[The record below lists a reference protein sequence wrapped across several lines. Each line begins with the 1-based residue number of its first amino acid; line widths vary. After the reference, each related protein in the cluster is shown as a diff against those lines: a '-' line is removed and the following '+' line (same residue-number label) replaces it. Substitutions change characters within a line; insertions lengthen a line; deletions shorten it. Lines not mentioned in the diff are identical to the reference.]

1 MDAFEPAV
9 TKSGG
14 ERDPLTAQHCAPEHP
29 AGSDVRMD
37 LRDLSMLQ
45 ACVVQRVTSARELVF
60 QLPDAVT
67 ASLGAIAAIPVR
79 DEQDRIESCLDALLA
94 QRDISGRPFP
104 PGALGLV
111 LLLNNCS
118 DRTEAIARGRLAASG
133 APFALV
139 NVALPPSQANAGFAR
154 RLALD
159 LAALWL
165 ERMNRRGGV
174 LLTTDADSRV
184 PPQWLA
190 RKLAAIH
197 AGCGAVAGRVTL
209 EPAEEGLL
217 PRALM
222 RRTASESAYERT
234 LLALSARIDPIAHDP
249 WPNHWSAS
257 GASYGVT
264 LDAYHTIGGL
274 PCPASGEDRA
284 LADALLRYD
293 IPIRHDPEIVV
304 VTSARLDGRACGGV
318 ADTIRK
324 RCEDPEAPGDEKLE
338 PLANALRRYLWR
350 RRLRRWH
357 AAGTLHQPSRLQEP
371 SWRVLLGLPPAWRW
385 CAETAGFGAL
395 WAQVEA
401 ASPRLARTPLRPCH
415 MPLHTAAARALLGVL
430 RWPGVKA
437 TPGHPADRLA
447 CAAAGPDE
455 QIALAPS

>member
-1 MDAFEPAV
+1 
-9 TKSGG
+9 
-14 ERDPLTAQHCAPEHP
+14 
-29 AGSDVRMD
+29 
-37 LRDLSMLQ
+37 
-45 ACVVQRVTSARELVF
+45 
-60 QLPDAVT
+60 
-67 ASLGAIAAIPVR
+67 LGAIAAIPVR

-118 DRTEAIARGRLAASG
+118 DRTEAIARGRLATSG

-304 VTSARLDGRACGGV
+304 VTSACPISSCTVRM
-318 ADTIRK
+318 
-324 RCEDPEAPGDEKLE
+324 
-338 PLANALRRYLWR
+338 
-350 RRLRRWH
+350 
-357 AAGTLHQPSRLQEP
+357 S
-371 SWRVLLGLPPAWRW
+371 
-385 CAETAGFGAL
+385 
-395 WAQVEA
+395 
-401 ASPRLARTPLRPCH
+401 
-415 MPLHTAAARALLGVL
+415 
-430 RWPGVKA
+430 
-437 TPGHPADRLA
+437 
-447 CAAAGPDE
+447 
-455 QIALAPS
+455 

>member
-1 MDAFEPAV
+1 
-9 TKSGG
+9 
-14 ERDPLTAQHCAPEHP
+14 
-29 AGSDVRMD
+29 
-37 LRDLSMLQ
+37 MLQ
-45 ACVVQRVTSARELVF
+45 ACFVQRVTSARELVY
-60 QLPDAVT
+60 QLPDAV
-67 ASLGAIAAIPVR
+67 APSLGAIAAIPVR
-79 DEQDRIESCLDALLA
+79 DEEDRIEACLDALLA
-94 QRDISGRPFP
+94 QRDLSGRPLP
-104 PGALGLV
+104 SDALGLV

-118 DRTEAIARGRLAASG
+118 DRTAAIARGRLAASG
-133 APFALV
+133 APFAVV

-165 ERMNRRGGV
+165 ERADRRDGV

-190 RKLAAIH
+190 CNLAAIH

-217 PRALM
+217 PQALM
-222 RRTASESAYERT
+222 RRTARENAYEQA
-234 LLALSARIDPIAHDP
+234 LLALSARIDPVAHDP

-264 LDAYHTIGGL
+264 LDAYRAIGGL
-274 PCPASGEDRA
+274 PYPASGEDRA
-284 LADALLRYD
+284 LADMLLRHD
-293 IPIRHDPEIVV
+293 IPIRHDPDIVV

-318 ADTIRK
+318 ADTIRM
-324 RCEDPEAPGDEKLE
+324 RCDDPEAPGDERLE
-338 PLANALRRYLWR
+338 PLPNALRRYLWR

-357 AAGTLHQPSRLQEP
+357 AAGLLQSRSGLQQR
-371 SWRVLLGLPPAWRW
+371 SWQSPLGLPAAWRW
-385 CAETAGFGAL
+385 CAEAAGFGAL

-430 RWPGVKA
+430 RG
-437 TPGHPADRLA
+437 PASRQRQGIQPIGLRA
-447 CAAAGPDE
+447 LLPD
-455 QIALAPS
+455 PTSRSP

>member
-1 MDAFEPAV
+1 
-9 TKSGG
+9 
-14 ERDPLTAQHCAPEHP
+14 
-29 AGSDVRMD
+29 
-37 LRDLSMLQ
+37 MLQ

-60 QLPDAVT
+60 QLPDVVT

-139 NVALPPSQANAGFAR
+139 NVALPTTQANAGFAR

-165 ERMNRRGGV
+165 ERADRRDGV

-184 PPQWLA
+184 PSQWLA
-190 RKLAAIH
+190 RTLAAIH

-209 EPAEEGLL
+209 ERAEERLL
-217 PRALM
+217 PQALM
-222 RRTASESAYERT
+222 RRTARENAYEQA
-234 LLALSARIDPIAHDP
+234 LLALSARIDPIAYDP
-249 WPNHWSAS
+249 WPNHWNAS

-264 LDAYHTIGGL
+264 LEAYRAIGGL
-274 PCPASGEDRA
+274 PYPASGEDRA
-284 LADALLRYD
+284 LADILLRHD
-293 IPIRHDPEIVV
+293 IPIRHDPDIVV

-318 ADTIRK
+318 ADTIRM

>member
-1 MDAFEPAV
+1 
-9 TKSGG
+9 
-14 ERDPLTAQHCAPEHP
+14 
-29 AGSDVRMD
+29 
-37 LRDLSMLQ
+37 MLQ

-60 QLPDAVT
+60 QLPDAV
-67 ASLGAIAAIPVR
+67 APSLGAIAAIPVR
-79 DEQDRIESCLDALLA
+79 DEEDRIEACLDALLA
-94 QRDISGRPFP
+94 QRDLSGRPLP
-104 PGALGLV
+104 SDALGLV

-118 DRTEAIARGRLAASG
+118 DRTAAIARGRLAASG

-165 ERMNRRGGV
+165 ERADRRDGV

-190 RKLAAIH
+190 RNLAAIH

-217 PRALM
+217 PQALM
-222 RRTASESAYERT
+222 RRTARENAYEQA

-264 LDAYHTIGGL
+264 LDAYRAIGGL
-274 PCPASGEDRA
+274 PYPASGEDRA
-284 LADALLRYD
+284 LADMLLRHD
-293 IPIRHDPEIVV
+293 IPIRHDPDIVV

-318 ADTIRK
+318 ADTIRM
-324 RCEDPEAPGDEKLE
+324 RCEDPEAPGDERLE

-357 AAGTLHQPSRLQEP
+357 AAGLLQSRSGLQQPSWQIP
-371 SWRVLLGLPPAWRW
+371 LGLPARVALVCGSGRVRRALGAGRGGESAA
-385 CAETAGFGAL
+385 CAHAL
-395 WAQVEA
+395 A
-401 ASPRLARTPLRPCH
+401 AVPHAAAHSRSPRARSPCCGGPASRQRQRIQPIG
-415 MPLHTAAARALLGVL
+415 MRALL
-430 RWPGVKA
+430 
-437 TPGHPADRLA
+437 
-447 CAAAGPDE
+447 PD
-455 QIALAPS
+455 PTSRSP

>member
-1 MDAFEPAV
+1 
-9 TKSGG
+9 
-14 ERDPLTAQHCAPEHP
+14 
-29 AGSDVRMD
+29 
-37 LRDLSMLQ
+37 MLQ

-60 QLPDAVT
+60 QLPDAV
-67 ASLGAIAAIPVR
+67 APSLGAIAAIPVR
-79 DEQDRIESCLDALLA
+79 DEEDRIEACLDALLA
-94 QRDISGRPFP
+94 QRDLSGRPLP
-104 PGALGLV
+104 PDALGLV

-118 DRTEAIARGRLAASG
+118 DRTAAIARASLAASG

-139 NVALPPSQANAGFAR
+139 NVSLPPSQANAGFAR

-165 ERMNRRGGV
+165 ERADRRDGP

-184 PPQWLA
+184 PAQWLA
-190 RKLAAIH
+190 RNLAAIH

-217 PRALM
+217 PQALM
-222 RRTASESAYERT
+222 RRTARENAYEQA

-249 WPNHWSAS
+249 WPNHWNAS

-264 LDAYHTIGGL
+264 LDAYRAIGGL
-274 PCPASGEDRA
+274 PYPASGEDRA

-293 IPIRHDPEIVV
+293 IPIRHDPDIVV

-318 ADTIRK
+318 ADTIRM
-324 RCEDPEAPGDEKLE
+324 RCEDPDTPGDERLE

-357 AAGTLHQPSRLQEP
+357 AAGILQQPSRVQQP
-371 SWRVLLGLPPAWRW
+371 FWQIPLGLPPARRW
-385 CAETAGFGAL
+385 CAEAAGFGAL

-415 MPLHTAAARALLGVL
+415 MPLHTAAARALLGVW
-430 RWPGVKA
+430 RWPGKGNA
-437 TPGHPADRLA
+437 SASSR
-447 CAAAGPDE
+447 
-455 QIALAPS
+455 